1 MDRTDETKKPLMA
14 VSAED
19 VQEHL
24 NSSMAGRKRS
34 AYSSNG
40 PHVTF
45 DIGCGDSEEQHHH
58 SLLRD
63 PAHLTPLEENSPQ
76 RVPSYETLSNISSA
90 TDSMPLTTSVNSN
103 QAQIFVELY
112 DLKLDDA
119 TNVSGVWRETARW
132 IKYEEDVEG
141 ADLRWGR
148 PHVPLLSFHALNL
161 LPTLIS
167 KGVVLLD
174 SKARSFVEVCDDIAK
189 GISDQCNVDSQQIK
203 KLLLLNHSHVPNRR
217 ISRIST
223 MFFDRSDPRA
233 AQKPPE
239 RSRSAAP
246 FPQTISA
253 GNPIHQSA
261 STNSHLNTTHNDL
274 NTTHNSLMNT
284 SHDNHSLDPSPSRG
298 PRRNRSISTYVRNKL
313 NWNYSRPAHLEQYK
327 NDFVLR
333 KCMPSNMMESA
344 LVFTGAFPLSKIRF
358 FMLRF
363 HTPIM
368 MPEIVEMPTIPVRYI
383 FVILGPDGI
392 DVSYHELGRAVA
404 TLMSNPS
411 FNTLASKAQ
420 NNEELLK
427 AFESFLDS
435 AVIIPNIE
443 VDSIKLIPGDE
454 IKRALKRRPMEK
466 EMNRQK
472 PDMNGCTVNGNSKR
486 HCANGIRPMIN
497 GGDPPGDDPSK
508 RKRRFFNGLV
518 EDVKNRFPH
527 YGSDF
532 RDALNFQCLTSVI
545 FLFLASV
552 APAIT
557 FGGLLGSYTDEKIG
571 TIETLIAQCI
581 CGVIWGLFSAQPLLI
596 MSATGPVLVF
606 ETALYVTCN
615 TLDLDFLEV
624 RLFAGIWIFLITIV
638 ISAVDGSR
646 LLVYVTRFTEDIFA
660 TLISIIFIA
669 ESFSFINS
677 TFKDN
682 PVENFVYYE
691 TAHAKCGENH
701 GLAVPNLT
709 FAPIRNVDPLTHLIN
724 NHSAIS
730 GEMVKRETVDNTP
743 LSDTLNTAEIYRKL
757 LVIKNNN
764 GTPVALQ
771 PVGVGNV
778 PCLLA
783 EPNTALLT
791 AIIMF
796 STFAL
801 AFLLKKLRESFYLGR
816 HLRRALGDFGVLIAV
831 ALVALAVQSWI
842 PDPFLAR
849 LEMPD
854 ELNFTN
860 PKQRAHGLIIIPVL
874 NNQNWHGIFVAL
886 VAALLVFILLFVETE
901 ITELLLAKKER
912 GCRKGS
918 GMNWDLVLLGF
929 CSLICSVC
937 GLPWMVAA
945 AVQSLAHCSSL
956 TVYKKKAPGAKCE
969 VERVYEQRVTTIGV
983 SLLMGIF
990 AFAGRYL
997 RLPLAS
1003 LFGVFLYL
1011 GVMNL
1016 SGVHLMHRVIL
1027 FFVPVKYYPQRPY
1040 TETVKTWKM
1049 HFYTWLQ
1056 IACLFFVYT
1065 IKHFKRTALMFPFVL
1080 MLFIVFRHV
1089 VLPKVF
1095 DEKELQALDGEEEE
1109 EDYDNDFYDHPPIP
1123 V

>member
-34 AYSSNG
+34 AYG

-45 DIGCGDSEEQHHH
+45 DIE
-58 SLLRD
+58 
-63 PAHLTPLEENSPQ
+63 SPQ
-76 RVPSYETLSNISSA
+76 RVPSYESLSNVSST
-90 TDSMPLTTSVNSN
+90 TDPIPPTSMQNSN

-161 LPTLIS
+161 LPKLIS
-167 KGVVLLD
+167 KVVLLD
-174 SKARSFVEVCDDIAK
+174 SKASSFVEVCDDIAK

-203 KLLLLNHSHVPNRR
+203 KLLMLNHSHVPNRR

-223 MFFDRSDPRA
+223 MFFDRSDPTA
-233 AQKPPE
+233 TQKPPE

-253 GNPIHQSA
+253 GNTIHQSA

-274 NTTHNSLMNT
+274 NTTRNSLMNT
-284 SHDNHSLDPSPSRG
+284 MSRSHDNHSLDPSPSRG
-298 PRRNRSISTYVRNKL
+298 PRRNRSISAFVRKRHRRFVSRTRSRGGYV
-313 NWNYSRPAHLEQYK
+313 
-327 NDFVLR
+327 DV
-333 KCMPSNMMESA
+333 ESA
-344 LVFTGAFPLSKIRF
+344 
-358 FMLRF
+358 
-363 HTPIM
+363 
-368 MPEIVEMPTIPVRYI
+368 E
-383 FVILGPDGI
+383 
-392 DVSYHELGRAVA
+392 
-404 TLMSNPS
+404 
-411 FNTLASKAQ
+411 
-420 NNEELLK
+420 
-427 AFESFLDS
+427 
-435 AVIIPNIE
+435 
-443 VDSIKLIPGDE
+443 
-454 IKRALKRRPMEK
+454 
-466 EMNRQK
+466 
-472 PDMNGCTVNGNSKR
+472 MNGCTLNGNSKR
-486 HCANGIRPMIN
+486 HCANGIRPMVN

-571 TIETLIAQCI
+571 TIETLIAQC
-581 CGVIWGLFSAQPLLI
+581 
-596 MSATGPVLVF
+596 PVLVF
-606 ETALYVTCN
+606 ETSLYMTCN
-615 TLDLDFLEV
+615 SLDLDFMAV
-624 RLFAGIWIFLITIV
+624 RLFAGIWIFIISIV
-638 ISAVDGSR
+638 ITAVDGSR

-660 TLISIIFIA
+660 TLISFIFIA

-701 GLAVPNLT
+701 GFAVPNLT
-709 FAPIRNVDPLTHLIN
+709 FAPIRNVDPLTHLVN

-730 GEMVKRETVDNTP
+730 GEMVKREAMDNAP
-743 LSDTLNTAEIYRKL
+743 LSDALNTAEIYRKL

-801 AFLLKKLRESFYLGR
+801 AFLLKKTSRILFIS
-816 HLRRALGDFGVLIAV
+816 LRRALGDFGVLIAV

-860 PKQRAHGLIIIPVL
+860 PTQRAHGLIVIPEL
-874 NNQNWHGIFVAL
+874 NDQNWHGIFVAL
-886 VAALLVFILLFVETE
+886 IAAFLVFILLFVETE
-901 ITELLLAKKER
+901 IT
-912 GCRKGS
+912 
-918 GMNWDLVLLGF
+918 DLITVILQ
-929 CSLICSVC
+929 
-937 GLPWMVAA
+937 LPWMCCA

-956 TVYKKKAPGAKCE
+956 TVMKKKAPGAKCE

-983 SLLMGIF
+983 SILMGFF

-1016 SGVHLMHRVIL
+1016 SGVQLMHRVIL

-1095 DEKELQALDGEEEE
+1095 EENELKALDGEEEE
-1109 EDYDNDFYDHPPIP
+1109 EDYDNDFYDHTPIP